1 MDYKN
6 GKIYKI
12 TDIAYT
18 KMYIGSTCQSLS
30 KRLSKHKNDYKA
42 WKDGKKGK
50 VTSFDLFDEFGI
62 EFCKIELIENFACNC
77 KDELQKKEGEHIK
90 NNDCVNKCI
99 PGRTQREYR
108 EANKEKIKEYYID
121 NKDKIK
127 EYAKEY
133 QQLNKDNISEY
144 QKEYREANKDKIK
157 EYQKKYNIDNKEA
170 NKEKIKEYQK
180 EYQQL
185 NKDKIKEYHKDYY
198 AKKKAVTAKI

>member
-30 KRLSKHKNDYKA
+30 KRLSKHKSDYKL
-42 WKDGKKGK
+42 WKDGKKNK

-62 EFCKIELIENFACNC
+62 ENCKIELIENYECNC

-90 NNDCVNKCI
+90 NNDCVNKYI
-99 PGRTQREYR
+99 PCRT
-108 EANKEKIKEYYID
+108 
-121 NKDKIK
+121 
-127 EYAKEY
+127 
-133 QQLNKDNISEY
+133 

-157 EYQKKYNIDNKEA
+157 DNKKKYYIDNKDKILEYKKEYKQLNKEKISEYKKEYQQA
-170 NKEKIKEYQK
+170 NKEKISEYK
-180 EYQQL
+180 KKYREA
-185 NKDKIKEYHKDYY
+185 NKDKILEYNKGYS
-198 AKKKAVTAKI
+198 AKKKLAMAEL